1 MDNFTL
7 FKVSYISI
15 YVKSKDHWSLTA
27 TGKYCS
33 KTIVLSTRDSL
44 ADCKAY
50 CMQNGATRLTYFQT
64 KMCLCCTADSALA
77 DAISTAEIYEFG
89 GSCVYVNIH
98 TNIST
103 IYINVIYMQKL
114 KIEIFFVIIVFI
126 RSRNVR

>member
-33 KTIVLSTRDSL
+33 KTIVSSTRDSL

-50 CMQNGATRLTYFQT
+50 CMQNGVTRITYFQT
-64 KMCLCCTADSALA
+64 KMCRCCTADSDLA
-77 DAISTAEIYEFG
+77 SAIPTAEIYEYG
-89 GSCVYVNIH
+89 GSYVHIYKLVH
-98 TNIST
+98 TYFI
-103 IYINVIYMQKL
+103 L
-114 KIEIFFVIIVFI
+114 FVSLFVFI
-126 RSRNVR
+126 TSKYYYLQMHENM